1 VTLVL
6 ILAVGMFGLLIGS
19 FLNVVAYRVP
29 IGMSIV
35 APPSACPSCG
45 TPIAARDNVPLLS
58 WALLRGACRH
68 CRTPISVRYPLVEA
82 ATGVVFAVAAL
93 PFLPR
98 LTTATDPRAAL
109 AGGLEL
115 VAYLYLGA
123 ISVALAVIDL
133 DVRRL
138 PDAIVLPSYA
148 VAGALLVA
156 VDLLRGDAAKIPL
169 VVIGGAGSFLFYY
182 LLRVAKPGGMGL
194 GDVKLAGVLGL
205 YLGQAGL
212 AQLLVGTFA
221 AFVLGGV
228 AGIALIVAR
237 RSTRKSTIPFG
248 PWMLGGAWIGILAG
262 APLANAYLRL
272 IGVA

>member
-1 VTLVL
+1 MTLVL
-6 ILAVGMFGLLIGS
+6 LLAVGLFGLLIGS

-35 APPSACPSCG
+35 APPSACPNCG
-45 TPIAARDNVPLLS
+45 NRITARDNVPLLS

-68 CRTPISVRYPLVEA
+68 CRAPISVRYPIVEA
-82 ATGVVFAVAAL
+82 ATGLVFAAAAL

-98 LTTATDPRAAL
+98 FTTSADPRLTAA
-109 AGGLEL
+109 AGLEL
-115 VAYLYLGA
+115 VAYLYLAA

-138 PDAIVLPSYA
+138 PDAIVLPSYL

-156 VDLLRGDAAKIPL
+156 VDVLRGDLARLPL

-182 LLRVAKPGGMGL
+182 LLRVLKPGGMGL
-194 GDVKLAGVLGL
+194 GDVKLAGVLGM
-205 YLGQAGL
+205 YLGQAGV

-221 AFVLGGV
+221 AFLLGGV
-228 AGIALIVAR
+228 VGIALIVAR
-237 RSTRKSTIPFG
+237 RSTRKSSIPFG
-248 PWMLGGAWIGILAG
+248 PWMLGGAWVGILAG
-262 APLANAYLRL
+262 APLASAYLAL